1 MRKLR
6 LREVKSFGQG
16 HMASKW
22 QTQRKC
28 PGLERKKKKKEK
40 KKKKKGLN
48 VSLKPVGVGGL
59 IQRRA
64 RRAPEVWETG
74 GLLPAPRAV
83 WRCQGR
89 NPAPGD
95 WGSR

>member
-1 MRKLR
+1 MAKVTWLVNGRHRGSAQGWKKRRRKI
-6 LREVKSFGQG
+6 
-16 HMASKW
+16 
-22 QTQRKC
+22 
-28 PGLERKKKKKEK
+28 ERKKR
-40 KKKKKGLN
+40 KKKKGLN

>member
-1 MRKLR
+1 MAKVTWLVNGRHRGSAQGWKKRRKI
-6 LREVKSFGQG
+6 
-16 HMASKW
+16 
-22 QTQRKC
+22 
-28 PGLERKKKKKEK
+28 ERKKR
-40 KKKKKGLN
+40 KKKKGLN